1 MQAPPVQQVVM
12 CLRVRVSILQ
22 SKVVNGR
29 HLNMLEHDAEV
40 QVGSSY
46 HHEWGL
52 ESKTHINYSS
62 QYLIIEKM
70 QEGM

>member
-46 HHEWGL
+46 HHEWSL
-52 ESKTHINYSS
+52 E
-62 QYLIIEKM
+62 
-70 QEGM
+70 